1 MKIKGLRV
9 DVRTGKVEEVFEEI
23 SDEEYQKRLE
33 EAKKA
38 EEEMKI
44 RELIE
49 AKKREILERLAKEE
63 LTKEGKIEGGLNG
76 EKSRRQKK
84 I

>member
-9 DVRTGKVEEVFEEI
+9 DVKTGKVEEVYEEI

-38 EEEMKI
+38 EEEMRI

-49 AKKREILERLAKEE
+49 RKKQEILERLAKQE
-63 LTKEGKIEGGLNG
+63 LIKEGKIKREFFKNV
-76 EKSRRQKK
+76 
-84 I
+84 

>member
-23 SDEEYQKRLE
+23 SDEEYKRRLE

-38 EEEMKI
+38 EEERKM

-49 AKKREILERLAKEE
+49 AKKKEILERLAKEE
-63 LTKEGKIEGGLNG
+63 LIKEGKIKREFFKNV
-76 EKSRRQKK
+76 
-84 I
+84 

>member
-9 DVRTGKVEEVFEEI
+9 DVKTGRVEEVFEEI

-38 EEEMKI
+38 EEEMRI
-44 RELIE
+44 REMIE
-49 AKKREILERLAKEE
+49 RKKQEILERLAREE
-63 LTKEGKIEGGLNG
+63 LIKEGRLPEAYK
-76 EKSRRQKK
+76 
-84 I
+84 

>member
-9 DVRTGKVEEVFEEI
+9 DVKTGKIEEVFEEI

-38 EEEMKI
+38 EKEMRV
-44 RELIE
+44 REMIE
-49 AKKREILERLAKEE
+49 RKKQEILERLAREE
-63 LTKEGKIEGGLNG
+63 LIKEGKLQEL
-76 EKSRRQKK
+76 
-84 I
+84 

>member
-1 MKIKGLRV
+1 MKLKGLKV
-9 DVRTGKVEEVFEEI
+9 DIKTGEVEEVFEEI

-38 EEEMKI
+38 EEERKM

-49 AKKREILERLAKEE
+49 AKKKEILEKLAKEE
-63 LTKEGKIEGGLNG
+63 LIKEGKIKREFFKNV
-76 EKSRRQKK
+76 
-84 I
+84 

>member
-9 DVRTGKVEEVFEEI
+9 DVRTGKIEEVFEEI

-38 EEEMKI
+38 EEEMRI
-44 RELIE
+44 REMIE
-49 AKKREILERLAKEE
+49 RKKQEILERLAREE
-63 LTKEGKIEGGLNG
+63 LIKEGRLPEVYK
-76 EKSRRQKK
+76 
-84 I
+84 

>member
-1 MKIKGLRV
+1 MKIEGLRV
-9 DVRTGKVEEVFEEI
+9 DVKKNKVEEVFEEI

-38 EEEMKI
+38 EEEMRI
-44 RELIE
+44 REMIE

-63 LTKEGKIEGGLNG
+63 LIKEGKIKREFFKNV
-76 EKSRRQKK
+76 
-84 I
+84 

>member
-9 DVRTGKVEEVFEEI
+9 DVKKNKVEEVFEEI
-23 SDEEYQKRLE
+23 SDKEYQKRLE

-38 EEEMKI
+38 EEERKM

-49 AKKREILERLAKEE
+49 AKKKEILERLAKEE
-63 LTKEGKIEGGLNG
+63 LIKEGKIKREFFKNV
-76 EKSRRQKK
+76 
-84 I
+84 